1 MNQISPDSEMLQLD
15 DGSPCPDISIQATS
29 DGRSPVLHARAFTS
43 GGRMRAFTID
53 VGGHRTATAY
63 LDGRVASDTGRAVL
77 EGLVPR
83 ADRRRV

>member
-1 MNQISPDSEMLQLD
+1 
-15 DGSPCPDISIQATS
+15 
-29 DGRSPVLHARAFTS
+29 
-43 GGRMRAFTID
+43 MRAFTID